1 MSDVVAP
8 ARPAATVVL
17 CRAGNNGTLEFFL
30 VKRHGRAG
38 FMAGAH
44 VFPGGRVDDDDATL
58 GEELPAVARAHARAL
73 VPAVPVEMALG
84 FCVAA
89 IRETAEECGLVLAR
103 DAGGA
108 LVTSSVA
115 GLVVDDMARGRSF
128 GDALTERGL
137 RPDVEALHPLAW
149 WITPA
154 AEPKRFDTRFFLAA
168 APLDQAPRVDA
179 QEATE
184 GAWFRPDEALH
195 AYRSGTLRLAPPT
208 LATLEDL
215 LGADT
220 IDDARATA
228 SLPLTPIDPEL
239 IYVDDGGMLLALPGD
254 PLHSRPLAR
263 APHRTRF
270 VLDGDGR
277 FSSYVVR

>member
-1 MSDVVAP
+1 MTHVVAP

-17 CRAGNNGTLEFFL
+17 CRAGSSGALELFL

-58 GEELPAVARAHARAL
+58 GAGLAAAARAHARAL
-73 VPAVPVEMALG
+73 VPAVPEEVALG
-84 FCVAA
+84 FCIAA

-108 LVTSSVA
+108 LVTA
-115 GLVVDDMARGRSF
+115 AEAAHVVDEMAGGHSF
-128 GDALTERGL
+128 GDALTQTGL
-137 RPDVEALHPLAW
+137 RPDVEALHALAW
-149 WITPA
+149 WITPE

-168 APLDQAPRVDA
+168 APDDQVPRVDA
-179 QEATE
+179 REATE
-184 GAWFRPDEALH
+184 GAWFRPDDALV
-195 AYRSGTLRLAPPT
+195 AYRNGALRLAPPT

-215 LGADT
+215 VSAHT
-220 IDDARATA
+220 IDDARAMV

-239 IYVDDGGMLLALPGD
+239 IALDEGGMMLALPGD
-254 PLHSRPLAR
+254 PLHSRPLER

-270 VLDGDGR
+270 VLEGDGR
-277 FSSYVVR
+277 FASRVVR